1 MVLILLYI
9 YYISGQFAPPS
20 SYLDSPPS
28 SKASELAEDTNGLR
42 LAPAKVDLDISGEEA
57 YLRRARLSSK
67 PAVTENTPK

>member
-1 MVLILLYI
+1 
-9 YYISGQFAPPS
+9 
-20 SYLDSPPS
+20 LDSPPS